1 MDDMPVQLKDA
12 RDLKVG
18 DYIQV
23 IDKEP
28 PLTVHLDLFR
38 RVEHVRVPADPANTL
53 TYVWCHGVTPCLALP
68 QGDVEVWVDVP
79 QDRRE
84 EDETNRFFGNLDPPD
99 GSLYVGLPE
108 FLAPPDYNVEY
119 LDRERWR
126 RHLR

>member
-1 MDDMPVQLKDA
+1 MDDMPVQRKDA

-28 PLTVHLDLFR
+28 PLTVHPDLFR
-38 RVEHVRVPADPANTL
+38 RVEHVRVPADPANAL
-53 TYVWCHGVTPCLALP
+53 TYVWCHGVSPCLALL

-84 EDETNRFFGNLDPPD
+84 EDETNRWFGNLDPAD

-108 FLAPPDYNVEY
+108 FLPPPDDNVEY